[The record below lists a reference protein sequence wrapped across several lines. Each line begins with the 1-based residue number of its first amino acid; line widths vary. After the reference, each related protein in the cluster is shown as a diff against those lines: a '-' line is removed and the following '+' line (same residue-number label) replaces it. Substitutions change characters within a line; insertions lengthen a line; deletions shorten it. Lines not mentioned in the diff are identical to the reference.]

1 MDISEEIGGY
11 ATKRVDKK
19 DKENEAVYR
28 VAVEKKEDIDLWLR
42 DYSKRT
48 FTEWVVKQTF
58 PRADRVAYH
67 KQYLCAFSKKNKIR
81 LEGESYRNY
90 NCTAKLDIKIKKLTK
105 DTKKKDPY
113 LRGQTPFCGVVTVTD
128 IHNHHKNVSSI
139 TQFFRPEEKLRAQFE
154 TYFQE
159 GTSPAAA
166 LSLHESKLLGQPN
179 GLRLLADSHYM
190 PQSTSVYWWHRVF
203 LLLNYGPINSPLET
217 LQQKIEMYKE
227 KGTTVKVLADSP
239 WAVVV
244 ATPVMKRAQS
254 LACSSRII
262 FVDTSASCDSMSTN
276 VTLML
281 TATKA
286 GAIPIG
292 ILLHEAQT
300 TESYERAFSLFKET
314 FPNAFGGKEYPQVFM
329 TDNSVP
335 EKSAIHANWPQSI
348 QLLCAFHVG
357 HAEWLWLQTK
367 YDQKSRQPLMQGF
380 RKIHYSK
387 SCEELEAGIED
398 LKSMSLDYYE
408 DRVSGLL
415 ESKEQWV
422 YLFRNHLQIGGH
434 HTNNY
439 AEASVRIL
447 KDVILQR
454 TKAFNAV
461 ALFDYISETWDTY
474 LTTKLCRFAYKR
486 NRKPI
491 LLYNDLVQRMPAE
504 LADKIIVIDEDT
516 YHVPSSVTGEATYEV
531 VASAGSCMCKAGAA
545 GAFCKHQA
553 LVHEKFNCM
562 FPNQP
567 LITSADRYLMGLL
580 AMGSEC
586 PEKEFFLDP
595 KEPLENLERDLQL
608 INQQEELIQLQM
620 GSDEVLPS
628 NEAPTA
634 PLQNHGSGD
643 ENDDGDGEEVFK
655 TFVENW
661 ERVEEQQQGI

>member
-1 MDISEEIGGY
+1 
-11 ATKRVDKK
+11 
-19 DKENEAVYR
+19 
-28 VAVEKKEDIDLWLR
+28 
-42 DYSKRT
+42 
-48 FTEWVVKQTF
+48 
-58 PRADRVAYH
+58 
-67 KQYLCAFSKKNKIR
+67 
-81 LEGESYRNY
+81 
-90 NCTAKLDIKIKKLTK
+90 
-105 DTKKKDPY
+105 
-113 LRGQTPFCGVVTVTD
+113 
-128 IHNHHKNVSSI
+128 
-139 TQFFRPEEKLRAQFE
+139 
-154 TYFQE
+154 
-159 GTSPAAA
+159 
-166 LSLHESKLLGQPN
+166 
-179 GLRLLADSHYM
+179 
-190 PQSTSVYWWHRVF
+190 
-203 LLLNYGPINSPLET
+203 
-217 LQQKIEMYKE
+217 
-227 KGTTVKVLADSP
+227 
-239 WAVVV
+239 
-244 ATPVMKRAQS
+244 
-254 LACSSRII
+254 
-262 FVDTSASCDSMSTN
+262 
-276 VTLML
+276 ML

-292 ILLHEAQT
+292 ILLNEAQT
-300 TESYERAFSLFKET
+300 TESYERAFSLFKEIY
-314 FPNAFGGKEYPQVFM
+314 PNAFGGKEYPQVFM

-335 EKSAIHANWPQSI
+335 AKSAIHANWPQSI

-357 HAEWLWLQTK
+357 HAEWLWLQSK

-380 RKIHYSK
+380 RK
-387 SCEELEAGIED
+387 
-398 LKSMSLDYYE
+398 
-408 DRVSGLL
+408 
-415 ESKEQWV
+415 EQWV
-422 YLFRNHLQIGGH
+422 YLFRSHFQIGGH
-434 HTNNY
+434 QTNNY
-439 AEASVRIL
+439 AEASVQIL

-491 LLYNDLVQRMPAE
+491 LLYNDLGQRLPAE

-516 YHVPSSVTGEATYEV
+516 YRVPSSVTGEATYEV

-562 FPNQP
+562 FPNHP

-608 INQQEELIQLQM
+608 INQQEELIQLKM

-634 PLQNHGSGD
+634 PLQNHESGD

-661 ERVEEQQQGI
+661 ERVFTLGTETNKKGFLKFMKRANNALSKVKNSNKAFEGMMRTSAVLKVNIARYGRKILVGVPSIARRRPGLTKGTSRVKGGRPAGAVKAKQKKKNPKAHQSQRQRKLGASVAANKPHYRKHYLPNFNDL